1 MNKMKPRFLLPFIGI
16 LLIYFSAN
24 AQLIHYSSDIPKE
37 KIRIIPEQMYGG
49 NVSESLSE
57 LTYIE
62 LETGGERVLEKPG
75 ELIFIDDRIALLDN
89 NEGVFY
95 LYNQQGKLIK
105 VIEKIDGIKIKNQML
120 FYELI
125 KEGNHFVGLASDYKV
140 KIDKEGNIIEKD
152 LNYKYKNQKKSIE
165 LNKVA
170 FEYDIPARSTDTV
183 PRHALTRNGKL
194 LVNYNLKY
202 KINQSYYEGKTLI
215 KINDSLGFVV
225 FPIPY
230 TIMALNEKGVSKVY
244 EFIFP
249 AVNSIDTSEYGMFEN
264 NVKLYDFV
272 DHYPHKIH
280 AFGRILNDKN
290 YLYFY
295 MANSYFQK
303 WVAFDQ
309 KNNKFI
315 SLVDIVP
322 DKSNDFLNILNREDL
337 YTDGSLLYTFIYPD
351 EIAVAKIK
359 SKEEKHVMRKKY
371 ADLEKSKNPILV
383 RFKLK

>member
-1 MNKMKPRFLLPFIGI
+1 MKPRFLLSFLGI
-16 LLIYFSAN
+16 LFVYFSAN

-37 KIRIIPEQMYGG
+37 KVRIVPEQMYGG
-49 NVSESLSE
+49 NVSESISDLS
-57 LTYIE
+57 YIE
-62 LETGGERVLEKPG
+62 LETAGQRVLGTPTN
-75 ELIFIDDRIALLDN
+75 LIFIDDRIALLDD

-105 VIEKIDGIKIKNQML
+105 VIEKIDGIKINDQML

-140 KIDKEGNIIEKD
+140 KIDREGNIFEKD
-152 LNYKYKNQKKSIE
+152 LNYKYKNQQKSIK
-165 LNKVA
+165 LKDVT
-170 FEYDIPARSTDTV
+170 FEYDGPGRSTDTV
-183 PRHALTRNGKL
+183 PRYALTRNGKP
-194 LVNYNLKY
+194 LVNYNLKH
-202 KINQSYYEGKTLI
+202 KINQSYYEGKTLV
-215 KINDSLGFVV
+215 KINDTSGFVV

-230 TIMALNEKGVSKVY
+230 TIMALNEKGISKVY

-249 AVNSIDTSEYGMFEN
+249 AINSIDTSEYGMFEN

-280 AFGRILNDKN
+280 AFGRILNDSK

-303 WVAFDQ
+303 WVAFDE

-322 DKSNDFLNILNREDL
+322 DKSNDFLNFLNREDL
-337 YTDGSLLYTFIYPD
+337 FTDGSLLYTFIYPD